1 MVLALSNRGGEFAM
15 PDRSTEWLL
24 LTFAMIVSIA
34 LGSYVF
40 AFGDSRISVLVGM
53 ALIVGATVIG
63 LIALVRQP
71 AVLGKTLRRWWS
83 LVWDGFW
90 GL

>member
-1 MVLALSNRGGEFAM
+1 V
-15 PDRSTEWLL
+15 
-24 LTFAMIVSIA
+24 
-34 LGSYVF
+34 YVF

-53 ALIVGATVIG
+53 ALIFGATVIG
-63 LIALVRQP
+63 LIALVKQP
-71 AVLGKTLRRWWS
+71 ADLGKALRRWWS